1 LEPYEDTASIK
12 AVTQAIKDKKIRQ
25 RKRLIKIYTRRLVFV
40 VLLIVLGFSAYW
52 LDKSEL
58 FRIKAISVTGNTH
71 ISDDEVI
78 KLSEIISGERIWLI
92 SKNSVSKKV
101 SQSVW
106 IKNVKI
112 VKSQN
117 IVTIEVTE
125 HRILGYK
132 VTDKISLLLQSGQ
145 LIPLKESQLDWIAT
159 VALISGFDEELQ
171 LKKLVDSFA
180 AVDDSIMMFVSEIH
194 QSPVS
199 YDESL
204 IRLIMSD
211 GNQIFTDFAALDLI
225 NEYKLIV
232 NQINPAN
239 KCIYFDAMHRAY
251 SSRPCEGE

>member
-106 IKNVKI
+106 IRSIASLDTKL
-112 VKSQN
+112 
-117 IVTIEVTE
+117 
-125 HRILGYK
+125 RIRF
-132 VTDKISLLLQSGQ
+132 
-145 LIPLKESQLDWIAT
+145 PCC
-159 VALISGFDEELQ
+159 F
-171 LKKLVDSFA
+171 
-180 AVDDSIMMFVSEIH
+180 
-194 QSPVS
+194 
-199 YDESL
+199 
-204 IRLIMSD
+204 
-211 GNQIFTDFAALDLI
+211 
-225 NEYKLIV
+225 
-232 NQINPAN
+232 NPAN
-239 KCIYFDAMHRAY
+239 
-251 SSRPCEGE
+251 